1 MPSLSNKLYIMA
13 FYSLFLISTAI
24 VLMASTAKTQVP
36 LWGGYIDVGI
46 VVLLAA
52 VGFTIH
58 QRHKGNPQYEISH
71 HVAVYLVPSIL
82 VGMWIFRNSLD
93 FNILLPG
100 LAWRTYFFL
109 SILPHALPL
118 WKLEPPQ

>member
-1 MPSLSNKLYIMA
+1 MSSLSNKLYIMA
-13 FYSLFLISTAI
+13 FYSLFLISAAI
-24 VLMASTAKTQVP
+24 VLIASTARIPVP
-36 LWGGYIDVGI
+36 RWGGYIDVGI

-52 VGFTIH
+52 VGFTIY
-58 QRHKGNPQYEISH
+58 QRDMGSPQYEMSH
-71 HVAVYLVPSIL
+71 HIAVYLVPSIL

-109 SILPHALPL
+109 SILPHTLTL
-118 WKLEPPQ
+118 WKLEPSK